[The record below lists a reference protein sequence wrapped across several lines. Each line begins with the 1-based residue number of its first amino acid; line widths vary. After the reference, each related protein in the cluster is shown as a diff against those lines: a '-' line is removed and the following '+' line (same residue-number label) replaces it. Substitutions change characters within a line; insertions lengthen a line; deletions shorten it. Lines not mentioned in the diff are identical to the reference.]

1 MAKFTGKGAE
11 ISVKG
16 GGATPAYVAVGQV
29 AEIGNID
36 VSADE
41 VDVTTLDAGD
51 YRDYLQGFKDPG
63 ECQLTVLFDPAMAD
77 QGSDPDGLFGIFTSG
92 ETRDWVIKVNS
103 SAAVGGESF
112 LSFKGFIRDWS
123 FGALNPDDPQ
133 EIQPTIRI
141 VGPITIEDTMPSLT
155 TLSGP
160 PDGGGDIKRRAE
172 EIARRRAALD
182 AEEKRLKAS
191 ASYVE
196 HGAGE
201 LVAA

>member
-11 ISVKG
+11 ILVLG
-16 GGATPAYVAVGQV
+16 GGVTPAYKAVGQV

-63 ECQLTVLFDPAMAD
+63 ECQLTVLFDPNLAD
-77 QGSDPDGLFGIFTSG
+77 QDESEDGLFGLFTSG
-92 ETRDWVIKVNS
+92 ETRDWVVRFNS
-103 SAAVGGESF
+103 SAAGGAAF
-112 LSFKGFIRDWS
+112 GTFKGFLRDWS

-141 VGPITIEDTMPSLT
+141 VGPITLVDTMPVPTGGTFDSDSL
-155 TLSGP
+155 
-160 PDGGGDIKRRAE
+160 RRKQDE
-172 EIARRRAALD
+172 LARRRAALD
-182 AEEKRLKAS
+182 KE
-191 ASYVE
+191 
-196 HGAGE
+196 
-201 LVAA
+201 AAALRAQLDAMPAAA

>member
-1 MAKFTGKGAE
+1 MAKFTGKGAT

-63 ECQLTVLFDPAMAD
+63 DCQLTVLFDPALAE
-77 QGSDPDGLFGIFTSG
+77 QGSDADGLFGLFASG
-92 ETRDWVIKVNS
+92 ETRDWVIKFNS
-103 SAAVGGESF
+103 SDVGGASYGV
-112 LSFKGFIRDWS
+112 FKGFIRDWS

-141 VGPITIEDTMPSLT
+141 VGPITLEDSMPTISLDT
-155 TLSGP
+155 P
-160 PDGGGDIKRRAE
+160 PDSGELKRKTE
-172 EIARRRAALD
+172 ELARRRAALD

-191 ASYVE
+191 AMHVE
-196 HGAGE
+196 RAAAD

>member
-1 MAKFTGKGAE
+1 MAKFTGKGAT

-16 GGATPAYVAVGQV
+16 TTAYVAVGQV

-63 ECQLTVLFDPAMAD
+63 ECQLTVLFDPALAD
-77 QGSDPDGLFGIFTSG
+77 QDDSADGLFGLFTSG
-92 ETRDWVIKVNS
+92 ETRDWVIRFNS
-103 SAAVGGESF
+103 SEAVGGATF
-112 LSFKGFIRDWS
+112 GSFKGFIRDWS

-141 VGPITIEDTMPSLT
+141 SGPITLASTMPTGMTFSE
-155 TLSGP
+155 
-160 PDGGGDIKRRAE
+160 GGGADAMRRKQDE
-172 EIARRRAALD
+172 LARRRAALD
-182 AEEKRLKAS
+182 AE
-191 ASYVE
+191 
-196 HGAGE
+196 
-201 LVAA
+201 AAALRAQMDSLAIAA

>member
-1 MAKFTGKGAE
+1 MAKFTGKAAT
-11 ISVKG
+11 ISVLG

-63 ECQLTVLFDPAMAD
+63 ECQLTVLFDPNLANQD
-77 QGSDPDGLFGIFTSG
+77 ETEDGLFGLFTSG
-92 ETRDWVIKVNS
+92 ETRDWVIRFNS
-103 SAAVGGESF
+103 SAVGGATF
-112 LSFKGFIRDWS
+112 GTFKGFIRDWS

-141 VGPITIEDTMPSLT
+141 VGPITLTDTMPVPT
-155 TLSGP
+155 VAG
-160 PDGGGDIKRRAE
+160 AE
-172 EIARRRAALD
+172 LAKAA
-182 AEEKRLKAS
+182 
-191 ASYVE
+191 
-196 HGAGE
+196 
-201 LVAA
+201 

>member
-11 ISVKG
+11 IFVLG
-16 GGATPAYVAVGQV
+16 GGATPAYRAVGQV

-63 ECQLTVLFDPAMAD
+63 ECQLTVLFDPNLAD
-77 QGSDPDGLFGIFTSG
+77 QDESADGLFGLFTSG
-92 ETRDWVIKVNS
+92 ETRDWVIRFNS
-103 SAAVGGESF
+103 GAVGGATFGTFQGF
-112 LSFKGFIRDWS
+112 LRDWS

-141 VGPITIEDTMPSLT
+141 VGPITLTDTMPVPTVTGTQGTDEL
-155 TLSGP
+155 
-160 PDGGGDIKRRAE
+160 RRKQDELAK
-172 EIARRRAALD
+172 RRAALD
-182 AEEKRLKAS
+182 KE
-191 ASYVE
+191 
-196 HGAGE
+196 
-201 LVAA
+201 AAALRAQLEREPIAA

>member
-1 MAKFTGKGAE
+1 MSKFTGKGAT

-16 GGATPAYVAVGQV
+16 TTAYVAVGQV

-63 ECQLTVLFDPAMAD
+63 ECQLTVLFDPALPD
-77 QGSDPDGLFGIFTSG
+77 QDDSADGLFGLFTSG
-92 ETRDWVIKVNS
+92 ETRDWVIKFNS
-103 SAAVGGESF
+103 SAAVGGATYAT
-112 LSFKGFIRDWS
+112 FKGFLRDWS

-141 VGPITIEDTMPSLT
+141 SGPITLSDTAPVFST
-155 TLSGP
+155 TFSE
-160 PDGGGDIKRRAE
+160 GGGADAMRRKQDE
-172 EIARRRAALD
+172 LARRRAALD
-182 AEEKRLKAS
+182 AE
-191 ASYVE
+191 
-196 HGAGE
+196 
-201 LVAA
+201 AAALRAQLDNEAIAA

>member
-1 MAKFTGKGAE
+1 MSKFTGKGAT

-51 YRDYLQGFKDPG
+51 YRDFIQGFKDPG
-63 ECQLTVLFDPAMAD
+63 TCQLKVLWDPALAD
-77 QGSDPDGLFGIFTSG
+77 QGDDPDGLFGLFTSG
-92 ETRDWVIKVNS
+92 ETRDWVIRWNS

-112 LSFKGFIRDWS
+112 GSFKGFIRDWS
-123 FGALNPDDPQ
+123 FGALNPSDPQ
-133 EIQPTIRI
+133 TISPTIR
-141 VGPITIEDTMPSLT
+141 VTTAITLADTMPTVQT
-155 TLSGP
+155 TPEDDLM
-160 PDGGGDIKRRAE
+160 KRSQADLD
-172 EIARRRAALD
+172 RRRAALD
-182 AEEKRLKAS
+182 AEAKRLQGQHAAPVRAQS
-191 ASYVE
+191 
-196 HGAGE
+196 E

>member
-1 MAKFTGKGAE
+1 MAKFTGKGAT

-16 GGATPAYVAVGQV
+16 GGATPAYVPVGQV

-63 ECQLTVLFDPAMAD
+63 ECQLTVLFDPALAD
-77 QGSDPDGLFGIFTSG
+77 QDESADGLFGLFTSG
-92 ETRDWVIKVNS
+92 ETRDWVIRFNS

-112 LSFKGFIRDWS
+112 GAFKGFIRDWS

-133 EIQPTIRI
+133 EVQPTIRI
-141 VGPITIEDTMPSLT
+141 VGPITLTDTMPTALVA
-155 TLSGP
+155 
-160 PDGGGDIKRRAE
+160 GDAGALGADAMRRKQAE
-172 EIARRRAALD
+172 LAKRRAALD
-182 AEEKRLKAS
+182 AEL
-191 ASYVE
+191 
-196 HGAGE
+196 AGLRAQLE
-201 LVAA
+201 AEPIAA